1 MLNPVVHADVVEVYR
16 TVFVV
21 AREQVRHVLGH
32 EVAECRSEVECL
44 ADRNAHVLVWDVP
57 PVARNDAW
65 ADEIGLEK
73 KGKNINHKISP

>member
-1 MLNPVVHADVVEVYR
+1 MLNPVVHADIVEIDR

-32 EVAECRSEVECL
+32 EVAERRCKVECL

-57 PVARNDAW
+57 PVSRNDAW
-65 ADEIGLEK
+65 TDEIGSEK
-73 KGKNINHKISP
+73 KR